1 MNPEGTYLLYRARC
15 PRCRIIA
22 RSLHLAALGAVR
34 LEPLDPGVADA
45 LAEATR
51 SRAKLLVR
59 DDMELRIGRE
69 AANAFLCAGLPR
81 WLALSGALAVIALI
95 YP

>member
-1 MNPEGTYLLYRARC
+1 MTDDGTFLLYRARC

-22 RSLHLAALGAVR
+22 RGLHLAALGAVR
-34 LEPLDPGVADA
+34 LEPLEPGVADA
-45 LAEATR
+45 LATLTR

-59 DDMELRIGRE
+59 DDMEIRIGRE
-69 AANAFLCAGLPR
+69 AANSFLIAGLPR
-81 WLALSGALAVIALI
+81 WLALCGLIAVLALL